1 MCACAR
7 ARVCVCVCVCSGPPP
22 PAHIFGAVT
31 MQRAAVCVFTAV
43 EVSNLHID
51 LLMGFQIINC
61 LDDTRRYPEPSGGN
75 SIAVN
80 KYQII

>member
-1 MCACAR
+1 
-7 ARVCVCVCVCSGPPP
+7 
-22 PAHIFGAVT
+22 